1 MEHLRVRRAGFAYRR
16 KFDVFLKRYEGARR
30 LDFQIKNLGLSSSSA
45 AHFKHVEEVVCC
57 IWQIQTPVPSH
68 LASLERR
75 ARWWSGSAGS
85 TSGLLAK
92 WVQNGTVRTA
102 LPTDNA
108 DTNTL
113 KATSNRAHVLS
124 FPFCCSTKIFI
135 RHPRTLY
142 ATEDAFEKCKHE
154 LGECKSAVYDQCP
167 VFASRTMIW
176 FYALNLQRR
185 GSRPNTKDTNKRVN
199 SKSRKKPVSAAT
211 CDADETHCAG
221 LLCE

>member
-1 MEHLRVRRAGFAYRR
+1 M
-16 KFDVFLKRYEGARR
+16 
-30 LDFQIKNLGLSSSSA
+30 
-45 AHFKHVEEVVCC
+45 
-57 IWQIQTPVPSH
+57 PSH

-75 ARWWSGSAGS
+75 ACRWSGSAGS

-92 WVQNGTVRTA
+92 WVQNGTVRRTA

-113 KATSNRAHVLS
+113 RATSNRAHVSS

-154 LGECKSAVYDQCP
+154 LGERTSAVYYQCP
-167 VFASRTMIW
+167 VFASWMMIW

-211 CDADETHCAG
+211 CDADETNVLVCCVSKRTITRPLFLSWHPQPLRLKPVGEECRPGRRERREPG
-221 LLCE
+221 L